1 MPIDTEGD
9 VQAGAVILPAT
20 DRGDFD
26 DLPGYGKPIPDHG
39 DDELWWVKSY
49 LAREGLSTEAL
60 LPPELQL
67 RREIERLPDTVGS
80 APSEK
85 VVREIVSDLNRRIA
99 DCLRFPSGLPVPI
112 HKVDAEEMVEVWK
125 LERARRRE
133 EARTAL
139 RQVSRAIAAAGAGGP
154 VYSVTGADG
163 TRQQRPA
170 MLFTNGVAALHD
182 GDMPQRPDTLTL
194 VRYGAAESVS
204 FGDV

>member
-1 MPIDTEGD
+1 VTERKRWD
-9 VQAGAVILPAT
+9 LTFETWIERQIRVAQ

-80 APSEK
+80 APGEK
-85 VVREIVSDLNRRIA
+85 VVREIVADLNRRIA

-125 LERARRRE
+125 VERARRRE

-139 RQVSRAIAAAGAGGP
+139 NS
-154 VYSVTGADG
+154 
-163 TRQQRPA
+163 TRPRLETESEA
-170 MLFTNGVAALHD
+170 GVARRRWIFRWFRRRN
-182 GDMPQRPDTLTL
+182 RPV
-194 VRYGAAESVS
+194 VREG
-204 FGDV
+204 

>member
-1 MPIDTEGD
+1 MHHTRDGRPRWHPGCVTERKRWD
-9 VQAGAVILPAT
+9 LTFETWIERQIRVAQ

-39 DDELWWVKSY
+39 DDDLWWVKSY

-67 RREIERLPDTVGS
+67 RREIERLPGTVGS

-85 VVREIVSDLNRRIA
+85 VVRDIVSDLNRRIA

-125 LERARRRE
+125 VERARRRE

-139 RQVSRAIAAAGAGGP
+139 NS
-154 VYSVTGADG
+154 
-163 TRQQRPA
+163 TRPR
-170 MLFTNGVAALHD
+170 LETESETGVARRRWIFRWFRRRN
-182 GDMPQRPDTLTL
+182 RPV
-194 VRYGAAESVS
+194 VREG
-204 FGDV
+204 

>member
-1 MPIDTEGD
+1 MTERKRWD
-9 VQAGAVILPAT
+9 LTFETWIERQIRVAQ

-67 RREIERLPDTVGS
+67 RREIERLPGTVGS

-112 HKVDAEEMVEVWK
+112 HKVDAEEMVEVWTV
-125 LERARRRE
+125 ERARRRE
-133 EARTAL
+133 EARAAL
-139 RQVSRAIAAAGAGGP
+139 NSTRPRLETESEAGAVRRGWIFRWFRRRNRP
-154 VYSVTGADG
+154 V
-163 TRQQRPA
+163 
-170 MLFTNGVAALHD
+170 
-182 GDMPQRPDTLTL
+182 
-194 VRYGAAESVS
+194 VREE
-204 FGDV
+204 

>member
-1 MPIDTEGD
+1 MTERKRWD
-9 VQAGAVILPAT
+9 LTFETWIERQIRVAQ

-67 RREIERLPDTVGS
+67 RREIERLPGTVGS

-112 HKVDAEEMVEVWK
+112 HKVDAEKMVEVWTV
-125 LERARRRE
+125 ERARRRE

-139 RQVSRAIAAAGAGGP
+139 NSTRPRLETESEAGA
-154 VYSVTGADG
+154 
-163 TRQQRPA
+163 
-170 MLFTNGVAALHD
+170 
-182 GDMPQRPDTLTL
+182 
-194 VRYGAAESVS
+194 VRRGWIFRWFRRRNRHVVRE
-204 FGDV
+204 G

>member
-1 MPIDTEGD
+1 MTERKRWD
-9 VQAGAVILPAT
+9 LTFETWIERQIRVAQ

-112 HKVDAEEMVEVWK
+112 HKVDTEEMVEVWRV
-125 LERARRRE
+125 ERARRRE
-133 EARTAL
+133 
-139 RQVSRAIAAAGAGGP
+139 AGRLSLGG
-154 VYSVTGADG
+154 
-163 TRQQRPA
+163 
-170 MLFTNGVAALHD
+170 LAALF
-182 GDMPQRPDTLTL
+182 RRARA
-194 VRYGAAESVS
+194 VIA
-204 FGDV
+204 